1 MNSVSLQIKGLLDGH
16 LGFGSTHKNDE
27 ASYNCPFCNH
37 YKKKLQVNLTSYR
50 WHCWVCNSKGNTIY
64 TLLKKSQAS
73 ESVLTKAKEL
83 TGSSIPRS
91 FTTNIDVKS
100 VTLPDEYIPLWKGNS
115 NSPYF
120 KNALHYI
127 LEVRKLSKYDIL
139 KYQIGYCE
147 SGDYGGMV
155 IIPSYNQHGMLN
167 YFVGRSFYNT
177 ATIKHKNPE
186 ISKDV
191 IGFENLI
198 DWSQPITLVE
208 GAFDAIA
215 TKRNAIPLFGKKLLP
230 QLRTKIIENR
240 VQIINVALDPDAMAD
255 AVEEI
260 EYFLSLGIQVRR
272 VNLTQ
277 DPSDTGFEQMTQ
289 LIRQTQNVT
298 LYDLIT
304 LKMAI

>member
-27 ASYNCPFCNH
+27 VSYSCPFCHH
-37 YKKKLQVNLTSYR
+37 YKKKLQVNLISYR
-50 WHCWVCNSKGNTIY
+50 WHCWVCNSKGSTLNS
-64 TLLKKSQAS
+64 LLKKSQAS
-73 ESVLTKAKEL
+73 ESILSKVREL
-83 TGSSIPRS
+83 TGTS
-91 FTTNIDVKS
+91 TTKQYRPTTDTKHI
-100 VTLPDEYIPLWKGNS
+100 TLPEEYIPLWKGNTQ
-115 NSPYF
+115 SPFF

-127 LEVRKLSKYDIL
+127 TNTRKLTKYDIL

-147 SGDYGGMV
+147 SGDYGGM
-155 IIPSYNQHGMLN
+155 IIVPSYDCNGMLN
-167 YFVGRSFYNT
+167 YFVGRSFYNS
-177 ATIKHKNPE
+177 ATIRHKNPE

-191 IGFENLI
+191 VGFDNII
-198 DWSQPITLVE
+198 DWTQPITLVE
-208 GAFDAIA
+208 GVFDAIA
-215 TKRNAIPLFGKKLLP
+215 TKRNTIPLFGKKILP

-240 VQIINVALDPDAMAD
+240 VQIINIALDPDAIVD

-272 VNLTQ
+272 VDLKQ
-277 DPSDTGFEQMTQ
+277 DPSDTGYECMTQ
-289 LIRQTQNVT
+289 LISNTQNIT